1 MQITFLNFGIF
12 NLCLRS
18 QLLGVA
24 KFSVGQQ
31 HLADLQF
38 LGQLLY
44 LSLAVFLKRDYLGL
58 EVVEVFESQQ
68 HCALLIRLWHLLESA
83 EVQERLTLLVVEP
96 HAHPV
101 LLQRLDLD
109 VVYLPF
115 DDEETLVLTVL
126 FFFRPVLT
134 AVVVLHE
141 TGVDLILGL
150 RWENAEDTL
159 DINRLQV
166 ASEIRLVKVV
176 AVYDCFSVR
185 AQHYHHFFFQFQLS
199 DLASFA
205 QKVFLQT
212 LFQFFLL
219 FLDRDLEH
227 HEQYDE
233 SSRHKVK
240 RVFEY
245 GLDCLSGSIFGLVY
259 VLELHLREVVLG
271 LLVIDQDLKK
281 VHLALNASGYLAFER
296 SQVLLE
302 FDEQYVS
309 LVFLFLVQW
318 SDDVPVERLELDF
331 LNGLDLFG
339 VLLDVPVIASKYLYH
354 TICTCSRWP
363 KPFRRTFLWHRLLS
377 WPETIEKGRSGFS
390 WELQGWAGRREHA

>member
-1 MQITFLNFGIF
+1 
-12 NLCLRS
+12 
-18 QLLGVA
+18 
-24 KFSVGQQ
+24 
-31 HLADLQF
+31 
-38 LGQLLY
+38 
-44 LSLAVFLKRDYLGL
+44 
-58 EVVEVFESQQ
+58 
-68 HCALLIRLWHLLESA
+68 
-83 EVQERLTLLVVEP
+83 
-96 HAHPV
+96 
-101 LLQRLDLD
+101 
-109 VVYLPF
+109 
-115 DDEETLVLTVL
+115 VL

-309 LVFLFLVQW
+309 LVFLFLVQ
-318 SDDVPVERLELDF
+318 
-331 LNGLDLFG
+331 
-339 VLLDVPVIASKYLYH
+339 
-354 TICTCSRWP
+354 
-363 KPFRRTFLWHRLLS
+363 
-377 WPETIEKGRSGFS
+377 
-390 WELQGWAGRREHA
+390 